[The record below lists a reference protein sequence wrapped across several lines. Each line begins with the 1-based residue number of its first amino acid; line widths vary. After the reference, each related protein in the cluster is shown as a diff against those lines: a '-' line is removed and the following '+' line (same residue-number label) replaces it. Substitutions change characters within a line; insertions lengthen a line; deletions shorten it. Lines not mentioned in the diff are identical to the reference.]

1 MDNPKATI
9 ESLLESEKTLD
20 GIMIYPITLARY
32 GLLEIIESPFVTK
45 DKLFNVI
52 NLIPSLYVMS
62 MPIDTLKKYSLR
74 NINDLFEDS
83 VIWSETLQPY
93 QIEKAIKEID
103 AKLKTMFTVSPE
115 TSTSESETHKGKKV
129 QTAG

>member
-115 TSTSESETHKGKKV
+115 TSTSESEKHKGKKA